1 VIFADPSTEKFPAV
15 AVKLAEIEPVDIVTV
30 AGTVNVAAL
39 LDRLTVAPPVTAAFD
54 RVTEQAEVPAGV
66 RLDGKQE
73 TPVTVGLATKEIE
86 VSTELPL

>member
-1 VIFADPSTEKFPAV
+1 
-15 AVKLAEIEPVDIVTV
+15 VKLAEIEPVDIVTV
-30 AGTVNVAAL
+30 AGTVNAAAL

-54 RVTEQAEVPAGV
+54 RVTEQAEVPAEV
-66 RLDGKQE
+66 RLDGEQE